1 MDEMMRYIF
10 SELKYQNTAIRR
22 LKTIAV
28 LTTIYAAAMTYHSWK
43 EKKTIERL
51 DTEIK
56 ELREK
61 GE

>member
-10 SELKYQNTAIRR
+10 SELKYQNAAIRR
-22 LKTIAV
+22 LKTVAV
-28 LTTIYAAAMTYHSWK
+28 LAAVYSVATTYHAWK

-51 DTEIK
+51 EAEVK
-56 ELREK
+56 ELRKK